1 MKLKEIEQKISAK
14 TNCGAK
20 HVIVDYSKSI
30 IKAVLH
36 EFSGESLYQYLDR
49 AYRAIHGESKTN
61 DFSGTFIQVCA
72 YYFLQMGRRKIKEF
86 LKIARTTL
94 KFTLFH
100 EFLGGLYATLIWN
113 KLDVL

>member
-61 DFSGTFIQVCA
+61 DFSGTFIHVSACH
-72 YYFLQMGRRKIKEF
+72 FLQMGSRKF
-86 LKIARTTL
+86 LKLARTTL
-94 KFTLFH
+94 KFILLN
-100 EFLGGLYATLIWN
+100 ELLGGL
-113 KLDVL
+113 

>member
-72 YYFLQMGRRKIKEF
+72 YYFLQMGRRKIKEI
-86 LKIARTTL
+86 LKNSKNNSQIHFVPRI
-94 KFTLFH
+94 
-100 EFLGGLYATLIWN
+100 LGRLICYTD
-113 KLDVL
+113 LE